1 MKSLKKSINDFI
13 SFLKKRYQLI
23 PWSQIQKVHKI
34 DFDEDTRITVGEKE
48 YSVDELLKKIK
59 ETQSS
64 LRSKQ
69 KMSYFHHYVKEFLQ
83 DSKSK
88 MSIDVKKIYTEYD
101 DKLDTE
107 FKDTKYELMFCLNS
121 LKEINKTLKSREIKE
136 SMEEIELMNNQY
148 FTEGLI
154 NSERDIFYNRK
165 KYEEGEINICFILGY
180 SGSGKSTISKA
191 EHKYAREVVDMD
203 RIILYRNKPDSYYR
217 NMGPFAVSFMNG
229 PGKKYRTTE
238 TEEEVKVNTANNTYR
253 KNISRD
259 LVKFARKYAKINSR
273 IKLVLEGVYLYRYME
288 PQEVKDCAVYIK
300 GTSLLTA
307 TQRAIKRDTA
317 DPGKI
322 RKGDE
327 QDFHNDGKK
336 KSNLQKLGHA
346 GIKYFMAAKDAL
358 FRALIHWQN
367 YYWPLYEKQINHELE
382 TKTDE
387 PDKKKAFKNHVK
399 RSIHDI
405 KGNFKKESED
415 STMDYFNLELFKEGF
430 SKSDIQDMMIDAY
443 ESFFNDDDF
452 FDDIDVVEEGAN
464 IEYMKK
470 IKSSKKLFRTAVKDY
485 KAALKVNDFARAKKD
500 LKDMDNIL
508 EDTKKEIEENAD
520 TIPQKYIGTWLAAI
534 ITFGKGLLLLALGL
548 VPIVGNIGAP
558 IIAIRGAIVEAEEL
572 AQGRKTLA
580 KDSLKNDD
588 MKDMTASS
596 NLLKTKAVGIITNYQ
611 RKLKVLDQKIDQALK
626 DRRKLERAAEKNS
639 KVTKES
645 VEFEEKKLM
654 LYESCQNGDITV
666 EEREQLISELRDDL
680 FLSEATVDVDDSEYM
695 SNTEK
700 FDQIKLALYEKC
712 NDGEITIEERESLI
726 NKAYDKIF
734 EEECNMMPNS
744 KGANAAGMVETK
756 AQDAAMKSTE
766 KAVTS
771 AVTKAADTVA
781 KNAEKE

>member
-101 DKLDTE
+101 DKLNTE
-107 FKDTKYELMFCLNS
+107 FKDTKDELMFCLNS

-136 SMEEIELMNNQY
+136 SMEVIELMDDEY

-317 DPGKI
+317 DPGKV

-452 FDDIDVVEEGAN
+452 FDDTDVVEESVNTG
-464 IEYMKK
+464 YMKK
-470 IKSSKKLFRTAVKDY
+470 IKTVKKLFRVTVKDY

-500 LKDMDNIL
+500 LKDIDHIL
-508 EDTKKEIEENAD
+508 ENIKKEIEEYDD
-520 TIPQKYIGTWLAAI
+520 TMPEKILDSLLGFVAIAGKY
-534 ITFGKGLLLLALGL
+534 LLVIALGL
-548 VPIVGNIGAP
+548 VPVVGKIGAV
-558 IIAIRGAIVEAEEL
+558 IIGIREL
-572 AQGRKTLA
+572 IKDSEDLNEGRKAVTKKSSK
-580 KDSLKNDD
+580 KDEKYLNVI
-588 MKDMTASS
+588 
-596 NLLKTKAVGIITNYQ
+596 KTKAVGIIVKYQ
-611 RKLKVLDQKIDQALK
+611 KYIAVIDQKIDQASR
-626 DRRKLERAAEKNS
+626 DRKKLERAAEKNS

-744 KGANAAGMVETK
+744 KGANVAGMAETK

>member
-107 FKDTKYELMFCLNS
+107 FKDTKDELMFCLNS

-136 SMEEIELMNNQY
+136 SMEVIELMDDEY

-317 DPGKI
+317 DPGKV

-452 FDDIDVVEEGAN
+452 FDDTDVVEESVNTG
-464 IEYMKK
+464 YMKK
-470 IKSSKKLFRTAVKDY
+470 IKTVKKLFRVTVKDY

-500 LKDMDNIL
+500 LKDIDHIL
-508 EDTKKEIEENAD
+508 ENIKKEIEEYDD
-520 TIPQKYIGTWLAAI
+520 TMPEKILDSLLGFVAIAGKY
-534 ITFGKGLLLLALGL
+534 LLVIALGL
-548 VPIVGNIGAP
+548 VPVVGKIGAV
-558 IIAIRGAIVEAEEL
+558 IIGIREL
-572 AQGRKTLA
+572 IKDSEDLNEGRKAVTKKSSK
-580 KDSLKNDD
+580 KDEKYLNVI
-588 MKDMTASS
+588 
-596 NLLKTKAVGIITNYQ
+596 KTKAVGIIVKYQ
-611 RKLKVLDQKIDQALK
+611 KYIAVIDQKIDQASR
-626 DRRKLERAAEKNS
+626 DRKKLERAAEKNS

-744 KGANAAGMVETK
+744 KGANVAGMAETK